1 MPSVWH
7 ILVRVCCD
15 AVFSSVFYPIGAMS
29 DGGYT
34 DSPNGCRVGRRIY
47 SLLVPIGL
55 LVCPP
60 LYLMFILWLL
70 GVKIRYVIC
79 LFVVM
84 SAVTGRTHVN
94 WRYRTLKARRDS
106 TMRCRLGL
114 RPRSLFRISLFAL
127 LTQICLWLIN
137 LYLQFRFKW

>member
-15 AVFSSVFYPIGAMS
+15 AEFSSVFYPLGF
-29 DGGYT
+29 YRQHEW
-34 DSPNGCRVGRRIY
+34 PPCRTEDLFVI
-47 SLLVPIGL
+47 VPIGL

-60 LYLMFILWLL
+60 LYLMFILWVL

-94 WRYRTLKARRDS
+94 WRYRTLKGRRDL
-106 TMRCRLGL
+106 TMRCKARLT
-114 RPRSLFRISLFAL
+114 A
-127 LTQICLWLIN
+127 T
-137 LYLQFRFKW
+137 